1 MGESSYI
8 DQLNTLIGNIINSTQ
23 ENLPSLK
30 ISTKNCLEEINNY
43 INKNNLYK
51 QDNNNNDYN
60 ISDNN
65 FSNYFIRNIRKKYQL
80 EITNNISNENKIISL
95 GKIICELFLWIIKET
110 NIISLGQIIG
120 IIQDIVETIPLS
132 GLEDIFNIVRD
143 SLKNIDISL
152 ITSEKNGK
160 NDKKEKLK
168 LEILFLHNLFLKRI
182 KNNINDKL
190 RGKIFLLFCDIFS
203 ISEVSGVNKNGKYSN
218 NQLNDELSNYS
229 NDNDDTVINGE
240 EAKMVIDEI
249 KKEKNEKIEE
259 KKYNNKMEIEEEEKK
274 ENKENSK
281 ENKEDNKIDDEKSEN
296 TLDLNLEKEKN
307 EKKILYDQ
315 FWKIEQILINPF
327 MVCKLIYNLYNNK
340 IFYFIAN

>member
-1 MGESSYI
+1 M
-8 DQLNTLIGNIINSTQ
+8 
-23 ENLPSLK
+23 
-30 ISTKNCLEEINNY
+30 
-43 INKNNLYK
+43 YK
-51 QDNNNNDYN
+51 QENNNNENN

-65 FSNYFIRNIRKKYQL
+65 FSNNFIRIIRKKHQL
-80 EITNNISNENKIISL
+80 EITDNISNENKIISL

-110 NIISLGQIIG
+110 NIISLGQIIK
-120 IIQDIVETIPLS
+120 IIQDVVETIPLS
-132 GLEDIFNIVRD
+132 GLEDIFNIIRD
-143 SLKNIDISL
+143 SLKNIDNSL

-160 NDKKEKLK
+160 NDKREKLK

-203 ISEVSGVNKNGKYSN
+203 ISEVSGVNKNGKYSI

-240 EAKMVIDEI
+240 DSKME
-249 KKEKNEKIEE
+249 IEE
-259 KKYNNKMEIEEEEKK
+259 KKEEKVEKFEEKKNKNKMEIEEE
-274 ENKENSK
+274 NKENL
-281 ENKEDNKIDDEKSEN
+281 EAIKEDNKIDDEKSEN

-307 EKKILYDQ
+307 EKKNFYEQ

-340 IFYFIAN
+340 IFYFIVN

>member
-1 MGESSYI
+1 MGESFYI
-8 DQLNTLIGNIINSTQ
+8 DQLNKLIENIINSTQ

-30 ISTKNCLEEINNY
+30 TSTKKCLDEINNY
-43 INKNNLYK
+43 INKNNLFK
-51 QDNNNNDYN
+51 SENNNNENN

-65 FSNYFIRNIRKKYQL
+65 LSNYFVRNIRKKYQL

-110 NIISLGQIIG
+110 NIISLGQIIK

-143 SLKNIDISL
+143 SLKNIDNSL
-152 ITSEKNGK
+152 ITSEKTGK
-160 NDKKEKLK
+160 NDKREKLK

-182 KNNINDKL
+182 KNNINDNL

-203 ISEVSGVNKNGKYSN
+203 ISEVSGVNKNGKYSK

-240 EAKMVIDEI
+240 DAKMEID
-249 KKEKNEKIEE
+249 EKNEKISKKNEKSEKIDE
-259 KKYNNKMEIEEEEKK
+259 KKDKNKMEIEEEEKK
-274 ENKENSK
+274 ENKENLK
-281 ENKEDNKIDDEKSEN
+281 ENKEDNKMDDEKSEN

-307 EKKILYDQ
+307 EKKILYEQ

-327 MVCKLIYNLYNNK
+327 MVCK
-340 IFYFIAN
+340 

>member
-1 MGESSYI
+1 MGESYYI
-8 DQLNTLIGNIINSTQ
+8 DQLNQLIENTINCTQ

-30 ISTKNCLEEINNY
+30 ISTKKCLDEINNY
-43 INKNNLYK
+43 INKNNLFK
-51 QDNNNNDYN
+51 SENNNNENN

-65 FSNYFIRNIRKKYQL
+65 FSNYFIRNIRKKFQL

-110 NIISLGQIIG
+110 NIISLGQIIK

-132 GLEDIFNIVRD
+132 GLEDIFNIVRN
-143 SLKNIDISL
+143 SLKNVDNSL
-152 ITSEKNGK
+152 ITSDKNGK

-182 KNNINDKL
+182 KNNINDNL
-190 RGKIFLLFCDIFS
+190 RGKIFLLFCEIFS

-240 EAKMVIDEI
+240 DTKMEIDEKNEEI
-249 KKEKNEKIEE
+249 SKKNEKSEKIEE
-259 KKYNNKMEIEEEEKK
+259 KKDKNKMDIEEEIKKDDK
-274 ENKENSK
+274 ENIK
-281 ENKEDNKIDDEKSEN
+281 ENKEDKIDDEKSEN

-307 EKKILYDQ
+307 EKKNFYEQ

-327 MVCKLIYNLYNNK
+327 MVCK
-340 IFYFIAN
+340 

>member
-1 MGESSYI
+1 MGESFYI
-8 DQLNTLIGNIINSTQ
+8 DQLNKLIENIINSTQ

-30 ISTKNCLEEINNY
+30 TSTKKCLDEINNY
-43 INKNNLYK
+43 INKNNLFK
-51 QDNNNNDYN
+51 SENNNNENN

-65 FSNYFIRNIRKKYQL
+65 LSNYFVRNIRKKYQL

-95 GKIICELFLWIIKET
+95 GKIICELFLWIIKEA
-110 NIISLGQIIG
+110 NIISLGQIIK

-143 SLKNIDISL
+143 SLKNIDNSL
-152 ITSEKNGK
+152 ITSEKTGK
-160 NDKKEKLK
+160 NDKREKLK

-182 KNNINDKL
+182 KNNINDNL

-203 ISEVSGVNKNGKYSN
+203 ISEVSGVNKNGKYSK

-240 EAKMVIDEI
+240 DAKMEID
-249 KKEKNEKIEE
+249 EKNEKISKKNE
-259 KKYNNKMEIEEEEKK
+259 KSEKIDEKRDKNKMEIEEEEKK
-274 ENKENSK
+274 ENKENLK
-281 ENKEDNKIDDEKSEN
+281 ENKEDNKMDDEKSEN

-307 EKKILYDQ
+307 EKKILYEQ

-327 MVCKLIYNLYNNK
+327 MVCK
-340 IFYFIAN
+340 

>member
-1 MGESSYI
+1 MGESFYI
-8 DQLNTLIGNIINSTQ
+8 DQLNKLIENIINSTQ

-30 ISTKNCLEEINNY
+30 TSTKKCLDEINNY
-43 INKNNLYK
+43 INKNNLFK
-51 QDNNNNDYN
+51 SENNNNENN

-65 FSNYFIRNIRKKYQL
+65 LSNYFVRNIRKKYQL

-110 NIISLGQIIG
+110 NIISLGQIIK

-143 SLKNIDISL
+143 SLKNIDNSL
-152 ITSEKNGK
+152 ITSEKTGK
-160 NDKKEKLK
+160 NDKREKLK

-182 KNNINDKL
+182 KNNINDNL

-203 ISEVSGVNKNGKYSN
+203 ISEVSGVNKNGKYSK

-240 EAKMVIDEI
+240 DAKMEID
-249 KKEKNEKIEE
+249 EKNEKSE
-259 KKYNNKMEIEEEEKK
+259 KIDEKRDKNKMEIEEEEKK
-274 ENKENSK
+274 ENKENLK
-281 ENKEDNKIDDEKSEN
+281 ENKEDNKMDDEKSEN

-307 EKKILYDQ
+307 EKKILYEQ

-327 MVCKLIYNLYNNK
+327 MVCK
-340 IFYFIAN
+340 

>member
-1 MGESSYI
+1 MGESFYI
-8 DQLNTLIGNIINSTQ
+8 DQLNKLIENIINSTQ

-30 ISTKNCLEEINNY
+30 TSTKKCLDEINNY
-43 INKNNLYK
+43 INKNNLFK
-51 QDNNNNDYN
+51 SENNNNENN

-65 FSNYFIRNIRKKYQL
+65 LSNYFVRNIRKKYQL

-110 NIISLGQIIG
+110 NIISLGQIIK

-143 SLKNIDISL
+143 SLKNIDNSL
-152 ITSEKNGK
+152 ITSEKTGK
-160 NDKKEKLK
+160 NDKREKLK

-182 KNNINDKL
+182 KNNINDNL

-203 ISEVSGVNKNGKYSN
+203 ISEVSGVNKNGKYSK

-240 EAKMVIDEI
+240 DAKMEID
-249 KKEKNEKIEE
+249 EKNEKISKKNE
-259 KKYNNKMEIEEEEKK
+259 KSEKIDEKRDKNKMEIEEEEKK
-274 ENKENSK
+274 GNKENLK
-281 ENKEDNKIDDEKSEN
+281 ENKEDNKMDDEKSEN

-307 EKKILYDQ
+307 EKKILYEQ

-327 MVCKLIYNLYNNK
+327 MVCK
-340 IFYFIAN
+340 

>member
-1 MGESSYI
+1 MGESFYI
-8 DQLNTLIGNIINSTQ
+8 DQLNKLIENIINSTQ

-30 ISTKNCLEEINNY
+30 TSTKKCLDEINNY
-43 INKNNLYK
+43 INKNNLFK
-51 QDNNNNDYN
+51 SENNNNENN

-65 FSNYFIRNIRKKYQL
+65 LSNYFVRNIRKKYQL

-110 NIISLGQIIG
+110 NIISLGQIIK

-143 SLKNIDISL
+143 SLKNIDNSL
-152 ITSEKNGK
+152 ITSEKTGK
-160 NDKKEKLK
+160 NDKREKLK

-182 KNNINDKL
+182 KNNINDNL

-203 ISEVSGVNKNGKYSN
+203 ISEVSGVNKNGKYSK

-240 EAKMVIDEI
+240 DAKMEID
-249 KKEKNEKIEE
+249 EKNEKISKKNE
-259 KKYNNKMEIEEEEKK
+259 KSEKIDEKRDKNKMEIEEEEKK
-274 ENKENSK
+274 ENKENLK
-281 ENKEDNKIDDEKSEN
+281 ENKEDNKMDDEKSEN

-307 EKKILYDQ
+307 EKKILYEQ

-327 MVCKLIYNLYNNK
+327 MVCK
-340 IFYFIAN
+340 

>member
-1 MGESSYI
+1 MGESFYI
-8 DQLNTLIGNIINSTQ
+8 DQLNKLIENIINSTQ

-30 ISTKNCLEEINNY
+30 TSTKKCLDEINNY
-43 INKNNLYK
+43 INKNNLFK
-51 QDNNNNDYN
+51 SENNNNENN

-65 FSNYFIRNIRKKYQL
+65 LSNYFVRNIRKKYQL

-110 NIISLGQIIG
+110 NIISLGQIIK

-143 SLKNIDISL
+143 SLKNIDNSL
-152 ITSEKNGK
+152 ITSEKTGK
-160 NDKKEKLK
+160 NDKREKLK

-182 KNNINDKL
+182 KNNINDNL

-203 ISEVSGVNKNGKYSN
+203 ISEVSGVNKNGKYSK

-240 EAKMVIDEI
+240 DAKMEID
-249 KKEKNEKIEE
+249 EKNEKISKKNEKSEKIDE
-259 KKYNNKMEIEEEEKK
+259 KKDKNKMEIEEEENK
-274 ENKENSK
+274 ENKENLK
-281 ENKEDNKIDDEKSEN
+281 ENKEDNKMDDEKSEN

-307 EKKILYDQ
+307 EKKILYEQ

-327 MVCKLIYNLYNNK
+327 MVCK
-340 IFYFIAN
+340 

>member
-1 MGESSYI
+1 M
-8 DQLNTLIGNIINSTQ
+8 
-23 ENLPSLK
+23 
-30 ISTKNCLEEINNY
+30 
-43 INKNNLYK
+43 YK
-51 QDNNNNDYN
+51 QENNNNENN

-65 FSNYFIRNIRKKYQL
+65 FSNYFIRTIRKKYQL
-80 EITNNISNENKIISL
+80 EITDNISNENKIISL

-110 NIISLGQIIG
+110 NIISLGQIIK
-120 IIQDIVETIPLS
+120 IIQDVVETIPLS
-132 GLEDIFNIVRD
+132 GLEDIFNIIRD
-143 SLKNIDISL
+143 SLKNIDNSL

-160 NDKKEKLK
+160 NDKREKLK

-203 ISEVSGVNKNGKYSN
+203 ISEVSGVNKNGKYSI

-240 EAKMVIDEI
+240 DSKME
-249 KKEKNEKIEE
+249 IEE
-259 KKYNNKMEIEEEEKK
+259 KKEEKVEKFEEKKNKNKMEIEEE
-274 ENKENSK
+274 NKENL
-281 ENKEDNKIDDEKSEN
+281 EAIKEDNKIDDEKSEN

-307 EKKILYDQ
+307 EKKILYEQ

-327 MVCKLIYNLYNNK
+327 MVCK
-340 IFYFIAN
+340 

>member
-1 MGESSYI
+1 M
-8 DQLNTLIGNIINSTQ
+8 
-23 ENLPSLK
+23 
-30 ISTKNCLEEINNY
+30 
-43 INKNNLYK
+43 
-51 QDNNNNDYN
+51 
-60 ISDNN
+60 
-65 FSNYFIRNIRKKYQL
+65 SNYFVRNIRKKYQL

-110 NIISLGQIIG
+110 NIISLGQIIK

-143 SLKNIDISL
+143 SLKNIDNSL
-152 ITSEKNGK
+152 ITSEKTGK
-160 NDKKEKLK
+160 NDKREKLK

-182 KNNINDKL
+182 KNNINDNL

-203 ISEVSGVNKNGKYSN
+203 ISEVSGVNKNGKYSK

-240 EAKMVIDEI
+240 DAKMEID
-249 KKEKNEKIEE
+249 EKNEKSE
-259 KKYNNKMEIEEEEKK
+259 KIDEKRDKNKMEIEEEEKK
-274 ENKENSK
+274 ENKENLK
-281 ENKEDNKIDDEKSEN
+281 ENKEDNKMDDEKSEN

-307 EKKILYDQ
+307 EKKILYEQ

-327 MVCKLIYNLYNNK
+327 MVCK
-340 IFYFIAN
+340 

>member
-1 MGESSYI
+1 MGESYYI
-8 DQLNTLIGNIINSTQ
+8 DQLNKLIENTINCTQ
-23 ENLPSLK
+23 ENIPALK
-30 ISTKNCLEEINNY
+30 ASTKKCLDEITNY
-43 INKNNLYK
+43 INKNNLFK
-51 QDNNNNDYN
+51 SENNNNENN

-110 NIISLGQIIG
+110 NIISLGQIIK
-120 IIQDIVETIPLS
+120 IIQDIVETIPLP

-143 SLKNIDISL
+143 SLKNIDNSL

-203 ISEVSGVNKNGKYSN
+203 ISEVSGANKNGKYSN

-229 NDNDDTVINGE
+229 NDNEDTVINGE
-240 EAKMVIDEI
+240 EAKMEIDEKNEEI
-249 KKEKNEKIEE
+249 SKKNEKSEKIEE
-259 KKYNNKMEIEEEEKK
+259 KRDKNKMEIEEEKKDEKQ
-274 ENKENSK
+274 NKENLK
-281 ENKEDNKIDDEKSEN
+281 ENKEDKIDDEKSEN

-307 EKKILYDQ
+307 EKKLLFEQ

-327 MVCKLIYNLYNNK
+327 MVCK
-340 IFYFIAN
+340 